1 MGKLIYGT
9 IDIDIEDRLLAHVQV
24 VIVNK
29 LRRGEPLLMSWLDSP
44 SIGNGRSAIWLN
56 PAITLYFKFAGSRT
70 PAIDRDWLRAL
81 TESAESSTGLI
92 LRAQD
97 GRLAHAAGRRA
108 GD

>member
-9 IDIDIEDRLLAHVQV
+9 IDIDIEDRLLAHLQV

-44 SIGNGRSAIWLN
+44 SIGDGRSAIWLN
-56 PAITLYFKFAGSRT
+56 PSITLYFKFAGSRT
-70 PAIDRDWLRAL
+70 PLIDRDWLRAL

-92 LRAQD
+92 LRGQD

-108 GD
+108 SD